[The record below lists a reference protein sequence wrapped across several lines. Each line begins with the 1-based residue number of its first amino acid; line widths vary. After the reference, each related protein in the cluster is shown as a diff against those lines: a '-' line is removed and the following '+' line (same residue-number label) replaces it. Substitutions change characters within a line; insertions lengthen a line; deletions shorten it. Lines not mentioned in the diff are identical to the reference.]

1 MTSGD
6 SNSAQIVSGADRELM
21 RRLTIVVA
29 LIFAFTVAFTLLD
42 RTYSRKFF
50 DITGD
55 ARWIWAQH
63 RMNDN
68 APVAFFA
75 ARDFTLPEKRFYAHL
90 KVLGDPE
97 YTVFINGREI
107 AGRRVSGDRGREEER
122 VLDAY
127 DISSLVTTG
136 RNRIV
141 IAVRAPQGAGGL
153 IASVDIGPETA
164 NWFVTDQS
172 WRIFRRW
179 DPRVLIG
186 DPPGVVWETP
196 SVIGA
201 PPVGRWNYL
210 ATRERPLDSPPTRIA
225 QPTAVFEQLGL
236 IPRIRTSGG
245 VAVAG
250 TEEARAMAFDFGFTK
265 GRVRVT
271 DEKERIAS
279 EVVNVRFAFDRSE
292 LRFPEWNLRPVVF
305 APGEQVVTTPEEH
318 DFRYLMLFGRGARAE
333 VVN

>member
-1 MTSGD
+1 MTAGD

-21 RRLTIVVA
+21 KRLTIVLA
-29 LIFAFTVAFTLLD
+29 LIFAFTAAFTLLD
-42 RTYSRKFF
+42 RAYSRKFF

-63 RMNDN
+63 RMSDN
-68 APVAFFA
+68 LPVAFFA
-75 ARDFTLPEKRFYAHL
+75 TRDFTIPEKRFYAHL

-97 YTVFINGREI
+97 YTVFVNGSEV
-107 AGRRVSGDRGREEER
+107 AGRRVGGSRGRDEQR

-127 DISSLVTTG
+127 DISSLVKTG

-153 IASVDIGPETA
+153 IASIDIGPETA
-164 NWFVTDQS
+164 NWVVTDAH

-179 DPRVLIG
+179 DPRILLG
-186 DPPGVVWETP
+186 DPAGVTSEP
-196 SVIGA
+196 PAIIGP

-210 ATRERPLDSPPTRIA
+210 ATQERPLATPPTRIT
-225 QPTAVFEQLGL
+225 PPNDVFVQMGL
-236 IPRIRTSGG
+236 IPRVKMSGG

-250 TEEARAMAFDFGFTK
+250 TEEERAMAFDFGFTK
-265 GRVRVT
+265 GRVRVIDET
-271 DEKERIAS
+271 DRISS
-279 EVVNVRFAFDRSE
+279 EVVNVRFAFDRAE
-292 LRFPEWNLRPVVF
+292 LRLAEWNLRPVVF
-305 APGEQVVTTPEEH
+305 APGERVVTTPEVH
-318 DFRYLMLFGRGARAE
+318 DFRYLMLFGKHARAE